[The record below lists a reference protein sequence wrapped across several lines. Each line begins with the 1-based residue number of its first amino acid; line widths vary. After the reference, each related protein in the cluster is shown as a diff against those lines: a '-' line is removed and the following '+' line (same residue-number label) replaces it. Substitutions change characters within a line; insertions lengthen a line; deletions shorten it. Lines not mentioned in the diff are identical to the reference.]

1 MWPFLFYSFLSF
13 FFLWNFLLAVSIEG
27 HILFFSNDH
36 REIHVEYS
44 YFHLWTDFEMLI
56 NASKCSTS
64 TREPDEKLA
73 EVEHYHH
80 AQTSLN
86 YSGTSTNGHLS
97 TKNNSHLPIT
107 ASFLYRT
114 LLYMYIWPLQSGH
127 FRTTA
132 TFCVPRVAVV
142 GRLHCS

>member
-1 MWPFLFYSFLSF
+1 MTFSFFYSFLSL

-44 YFHLWTDFEMLI
+44 YFHQWTDCEMLI

-97 TKNNSHLPIT
+97 TTNNSHLPIT
-107 ASFLYRT
+107 ASFYISKVRFYYTCIFVLSKAVT
-114 LLYMYIWPLQSGH
+114 SVQSHFLLSHGWL
-127 FRTTA
+127 
-132 TFCVPRVAVV
+132 
-142 GRLHCS
+142 L